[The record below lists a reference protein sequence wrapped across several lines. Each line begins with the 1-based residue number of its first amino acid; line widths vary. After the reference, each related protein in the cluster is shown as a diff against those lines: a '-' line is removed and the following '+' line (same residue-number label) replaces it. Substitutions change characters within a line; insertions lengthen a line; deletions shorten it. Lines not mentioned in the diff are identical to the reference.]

1 MSRDAALDELR
12 AAFAE
17 LLRAD
22 RRLRGRDPSNG
33 QVRALFLLANQE
45 EATAGELAKR
55 AELSP
60 ASMTAMLDQLER
72 SGMVRRRRS
81 ETDRRQVLVT
91 LTDAGREQ
99 VAAKRA
105 AWEQRWRTALGAHSD
120 EEVEAALRVMRTIA
134 GVLDELGR

>member
-1 MSRDAALDELR
+1 VTRAAALDELR

-17 LLRAD
+17 LLGAD

-33 QVRALFLLANQE
+33 QVRALFLLASQE
-45 EATAGELAKR
+45 EATAGELAKH

-72 SGMVRRRRS
+72 SGVVVRRRS
-81 ETDRRQVLVT
+81 DTDRRQVIVT

-99 VAAKRA
+99 IAERRA
-105 AWEQRWRTALGAHSD
+105 AWEQRWRAALGAHSD

-134 GVLDELGR
+134 GLLDELGR

>member
-1 MSRDAALDELR
+1 MTRAAALDDLR

-17 LLRAD
+17 LLGAD
-22 RRLRGRDPSNG
+22 RRLRGRDPSSG
-33 QVRALFLLANQE
+33 QVRALFLLASQE

-72 SGMVRRRRS
+72 AGVVERRRS
-81 ETDRRQVLVT
+81 DSDRRQVIVT

-99 VAAKRA
+99 VASKRA
-105 AWEQRWRTALGAHSD
+105 AWEQRWRNALGAHSD
-120 EEVEAALRVMRTIA
+120 AEVEAAMRVMRTIA
-134 GVLDELGR
+134 GLLDELGR